1 MFTSKKAIFLVILVS
16 LLSLI
21 IVHTK
26 GECGEWVHFFG
37 DENSTYY
44 YDPSSIKPATK
55 QMDKDSKSIQLRVK
69 QVLTKKGV
77 IAWSK
82 NDKKYQDADHVLSL
96 DIIDKSGKSGYTFER
111 IVYSKS
117 GTVLERYKATEENWV
132 DVMPGSEMSV
142 LFYKLKNANII
153 KR

>member
-1 MFTSKKAIFLVILVS
+1 MFTSKKAVFLVILAS

-21 IVHTK
+21 TVCTK
-26 GECGEWVHFFG
+26 GECGEWVQFFG

-44 YDPSSIKPATK
+44 YDLTSIKPATK
-55 QMDKDSKSIQLRVK
+55 QMDKDNKSIQVRIK
-69 QVLTKKGV
+69 QVLTKKGR

-82 NDKKYQDADHVLSL
+82 NDKKYQDADFILSL
-96 DIIDKSGKSGYTFER
+96 DIFDKSGKSGYTFER

-117 GTVLERYKATEENWV
+117 GTVLDRYKVTNENWC

-153 KR
+153 K